1 VVALGLA
8 KLACNSHAF
17 GGCDGGRAL
26 WPRVEL
32 MNHACNPSA
41 YMVVTPVAGKGL
53 QASVRALRELP
64 PGALVTISYQ
74 PGLGG
79 LTSTER
85 REVLGSKL
93 GWTCSCEACSHQLH
107 DQLLTQRTKGA
118 GTSTLDDGNDD
129 DESAVVQRALADLK
143 EGANEAEATLAL
155 SQQGRGGGGGDTGED
170 GDGAS
175 GGAAFASFLARGLLR
190 GALGSPL
197 RLGPSH
203 SLVLHLR
210 ALHRDVTWA
219 VALEAAA
226 RASSSSSSSAAAAA
240 DDGMTVPR
248 QAAEKEEEA
257 HPLSLPPPPPSANQR
272 EAVVGKS
279 DGGGNEDED
288 GDDEDEDEDDAA
300 AFTEEAALEAVE
312 AARAWAAAAEPV
324 VELLDPCEL
333 CHGFASLALALHHL
347 AQQEKQT
354 GGLAVTGDVSKDLVR
369 SENPLAAAGSAAAAA
384 AAAAA
389 ATIAAAAGGADVAK
403 EAAQALGRA
412 ALLARTT
419 LGANDSLTVKLDSLL
434 GTMN

>member
-1 VVALGLA
+1 
-8 KLACNSHAF
+8 
-17 GGCDGGRAL
+17 
-26 WPRVEL
+26 
-32 MNHACNPSA
+32 
-41 YMVVTPVAGKGL
+41 MVVTPVAGKGL

-272 EAVVGKS
+272 EAVAGVDGSNRKNAQGKS
-279 DGGGNEDED
+279 DDGGDE
-288 GDDEDEDEDDAA
+288 GDEDEDEDDAA

-347 AQQEKQT
+347 AQQSLLSRTQRREGREEGNQT
-354 GGLAVTGDVSKDLVR
+354 GGLAVT
-369 SENPLAAAGSAAAAA
+369 AGSAAAG
-384 AAAAA
+384 AAAA